1 METTDT
7 IQFET
12 HWTSFIAMVKG
23 KLINA
28 ADKQPLS
35 TALANLILTD
45 AAFSW
50 ESVYDLNGKWLDG
63 LKEREPEKGEK
74 IDEILFTEMK
84 FSEIKIVQ
92 PLPRWYNLVIPA
104 IGAFAGLVISSHY
117 EVAKWVQWTSTLVPA
132 ALLYSAVNTFRK
144 NRSNTAKDKTV
155 AGYISQLDK
164 YKQDILSLLA

>member
-1 METTDT
+1 MGTTDT
-7 IQFET
+7 SQFDIL
-12 HWTSFIAMVKG
+12 WTSFIALVKG

-50 ESVYDLNGKWLDG
+50 KSVYDLNGKWLDG

-74 IDEILFTEMK
+74 IEEILFKKMK
-84 FSEIKIVQ
+84 FSEIKIGQ
-92 PLPRWYNLVIPA
+92 QLPRGYNLIIPA
-104 IGAFAGLVISSHY
+104 IGAFVGLVISSHY
-117 EVAKWVQWTSTLVPA
+117 EAAKWVQWTSTLVPA

-144 NRSNTAKDKTV
+144 NQSDTAKDKTV

-164 YKQDILSLLA
+164 YKQEILFLLA